1 MDAYKIGSTESA
13 LNKPQNEAGGRER
26 EETTS
31 QTVGPL
37 SKAGRNT
44 VNSGASRADVSH
56 FLKSRREESVG
67 EGITLP

>member
-13 LNKPQNEAGGRER
+13 LNKPQYVAGGRER

-44 VNSGASRADVSH
+44 VTAVPAELLFRT
-56 FLKSRREESVG
+56 F
-67 EGITLP
+67 